1 MMIRGLERDTSDI
14 VTEIRMRAILSVE
27 KLMAKVSTCGQTG
40 KSTTGNGSMAS
51 RRAMACGKVF
61 RETPI
66 LDSGKTLEP
75 MVTEFISGPTAIAMK
90 ALGMNA

>member
-1 MMIRGLERDTSDI
+1 MEKALSDMQTATNMMANSSL
-14 VTEIRMRAILSVE
+14 E